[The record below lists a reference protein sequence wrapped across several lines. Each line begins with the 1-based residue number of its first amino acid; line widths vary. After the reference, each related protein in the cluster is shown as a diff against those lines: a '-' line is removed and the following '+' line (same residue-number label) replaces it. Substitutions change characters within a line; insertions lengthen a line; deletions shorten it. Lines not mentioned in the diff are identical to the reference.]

1 METVNTNTGVDVRK
15 RSPNQILK
23 KLGLVLGENFLYLI
37 LIVVFVAPLA
47 WMVLGSLREEK
58 EIFANLYPF
67 TIHTFWP
74 INWTLDTYL
83 DMFGISEIGIMYGL
97 HFHRFM
103 ANSLIVSVAVVS
115 CSLVFNTM
123 GAYFFAR
130 LDFPFKNFLLIF
142 VVATMLIPFQATIVP
157 LYIVVSKLGM
167 RDSFWGLIVPWFAS
181 PLAQF
186 IKEIPREL
194 DEAATIDGASLWG
207 ILWHVILP
215 NAIPGIITMA
225 LLEFQ
230 FIWNLF
236 YWPLIVINS
245 ADLQMIQ
252 VAIAN
257 QTTQTQ
263 IFWGRTFAG
272 STLAS
277 LPVIIIFLA
286 LQKWYIQGV
295 ATTGLKG

>member
-1 METVNTNTGVDVRK
+1 METANTNTGVDVNK
-15 RSPNQILK
+15 GSVNQTLK
-23 KLGLVLGENFLYLI
+23 KLGLSLGENFLYLI
-37 LIVVFVAPLA
+37 IIVVFIAPLV

-67 TIHTFWP
+67 TIHTFLP

-103 ANSLIVSVAVVS
+103 ANSLFVSVAVVA
-115 CSLVFNTM
+115 CSLIFNTM

-130 LDFPFKNFLLIF
+130 LDFPFKN
-142 VVATMLIPFQATIVP
+142 FQATIVP

-167 RDSFWGLIVPWFAS
+167 RDSFWGLIIPWFAS
-181 PLAQF
+181 PFVIFALAQF
-186 IKEIPREL
+186 IKEIPKEL

-207 ILWHVILP
+207 ILWNVILP

-245 ADLQMIQ
+245 PDLQMIQ

-277 LPVIIIFLA
+277 LPVIIVFLA